1 MKKWLLMLIPVML
14 VSAAQ
19 ANDLRIGFKH
29 TMVAADTIANAVRRD
44 TVYTPFMPVGDFRR
58 FWFQYT
64 IDGKQAMTLVG
75 AKDSAFAGDSVAVL
89 LQSTMYPDVS
99 DTLGHL
105 PEYNPATLT
114 FQIGQCVP
122 GSADLD
128 TTITIA
134 TSQSVDSTRVWGDF
148 MRVGFVYKDSATAAR
163 PAILGNTYGRMFI
176 IKVSPKK

>member
-1 MKKWLLMLIPVML
+1 MATV
-14 VSAAQ
+14 AT
-19 ANDLRIGFKH
+19 ANDLRVGFKH
-29 TMVAADTIANAVRRD
+29 TMVAADTVGGAVRRD
-44 TVYTPFMPVGDFRR
+44 TVYTPFMPVEDFRR

-89 LQSTMYPDVS
+89 LQSAMYPEVS

-105 PEYNPATLT
+105 PEYNPATFT

-128 TTITIA
+128 TTVTVSV
-134 TSQSVDSTRVWGDF
+134 SQSVDSTRVFGDF
-148 MRVGFVYKDSATAAR
+148 LRIGFVYKDSATATR
-163 PAILGNTYGRMFI
+163 PAILGNTYGRMFLV
-176 IKVSPKK
+176 KVSPKK